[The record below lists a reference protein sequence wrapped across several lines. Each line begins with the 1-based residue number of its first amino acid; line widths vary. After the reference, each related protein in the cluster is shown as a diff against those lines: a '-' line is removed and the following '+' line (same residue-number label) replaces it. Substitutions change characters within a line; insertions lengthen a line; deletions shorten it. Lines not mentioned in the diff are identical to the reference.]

1 MIRVMENMPANVIG
15 LEARGKVTREDYEAT
30 ILPQIQAKQREFEKI
45 RLMYVLGDEFE
56 GYTPGAMFED
66 AGLAF
71 KRPGAWERI
80 AVVSDSE
87 ALRRAM
93 SLFSWM
99 VPGEVKV
106 YSLSQSD
113 DARRR
118 EAQDWLDD
126 LSRLEAMAPRP

>member
-113 DARRR
+113 DARSWVL
-118 EAQDWLDD
+118 A
-126 LSRLEAMAPRP
+126 A